1 MTARARASFT
11 PLAIVAAGLSLALL
25 AGACGSNEPPPPPP
39 AAPAASGAPKPP
51 PPPAAAASASAS
63 GSALPVLVF
72 NEGDFTESDS
82 NRDPFHDFGRT
93 FLPVA
98 DKAKGPDY
106 VVVLEKYGIDELK
119 LVAIVNS
126 GDGARAMFVDPHG
139 KGWTVMRGMHLGRGE
154 NVKLGTGSL
163 SSYPLYWKIDRIK
176 DNEVVLVRE
185 DSLHPEVAPTYREI
199 PLHVEGE
206 KS

>member
-1 MTARARASFT
+1 MTTRARAR
-11 PLAIVAAGLSLALL
+11 LAPFAFVTFGLALATL
-25 AGACGSNEPPPPPP
+25 GAACGSNEPPPPPP
-39 AAPAASGAPKPP
+39 SAAPPASAR
-51 PPPAAAASASAS
+51 PAGPVASASAS
-63 GSALPVLVF
+63 ASALPALSF

-98 DKAKGPDY
+98 DKSKAPEY
-106 VVVLEKYGIDELK
+106 TVVLEKFGIDELK
-119 LVAIVNS
+119 LVAIVGA
-126 GDGARAMFVDPHG
+126 GDGHRAMFVDPHG
-139 KGWTVMRGMHLGRGE
+139 KGWTVMRGMHIGRGE

-176 DNEVVLVRE
+176 ENEVVLVRE